1 MHFLK
6 FTNQRTVFHITD
18 QSISDL
24 FPTGRNQEPR
34 VTLLQDNRF
43 ALDKDD
49 QTTFITAAGQLNPKA
64 VQWSEV
70 AQDMVHDQPYLISG

>member
-1 MHFLK
+1 M
-6 FTNQRTVFHITD
+6 
-18 QSISDL
+18 
-24 FPTGRNQEPR
+24 
-34 VTLLQDNRF
+34 TLLQDNRF